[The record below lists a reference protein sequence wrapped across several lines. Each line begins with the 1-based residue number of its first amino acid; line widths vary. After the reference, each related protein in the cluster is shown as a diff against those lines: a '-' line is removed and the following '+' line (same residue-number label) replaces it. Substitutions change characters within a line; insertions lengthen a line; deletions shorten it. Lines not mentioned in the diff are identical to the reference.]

1 MPTTDTATAAATSES
16 DGRLDREL
24 AGIDALGLAV
34 PSAPNR
40 AKAIWSSTWPKLLA
54 IGIFVGAWQVVVW
67 SHWKDPYILPGPV
80 ATFRSLFD
88 NRDTLA
94 RAALDTLQRGALG
107 FAIATVIG
115 SVVGLA
121 VARSRVL
128 RSGVGS
134 MITGLQTMPS
144 IAWFPLAIVLFHLS
158 IWAVLFV
165 VILGAAPS
173 IANGLLTGIDNI
185 PPILLRAGR
194 VLGANGWSAL
204 RHVILP
210 AAMPS
215 FVGGLK
221 QGWAFAWR
229 SLLAGELIGAVA
241 GTHALGQVL
250 DADRSF
256 SDYTGMMAAMVTI
269 FIVGVVMDA
278 AVFGQ
283 LDRFVRRR
291 HGLID
296 TAT

>member
-1 MPTTDTATAAATSES
+1 MPTTDTASPTPTAES

-40 AKAIWSSTWPKLLA
+40 AKAIWSSAWPKLLA
-54 IGIFVGAWQVVVW
+54 IGIFVGAWQAVVW

-80 ATFRSLFD
+80 ATFRSLID
-88 NRDTLA
+88 NRATLA
-94 RAALDTLQRGALG
+94 RAAVDTLQRGALG

-194 VLGANGWSAL
+194 VLGATGWSAL

-269 FIVGVVMDA
+269 FIVGVAMDA